1 MERGVGRWRGEEK
14 RETKVERKTDSE
26 REKKQKKTEG
36 AGRERNIGERGRDKE
51 SQSGVRKEVNAC
63 SI

>member
-36 AGRERNIGERGRDKE
+36 AGRERNIGEE
-51 SQSGVRKEVNAC
+51 IRKARVE
-63 SI
+63 